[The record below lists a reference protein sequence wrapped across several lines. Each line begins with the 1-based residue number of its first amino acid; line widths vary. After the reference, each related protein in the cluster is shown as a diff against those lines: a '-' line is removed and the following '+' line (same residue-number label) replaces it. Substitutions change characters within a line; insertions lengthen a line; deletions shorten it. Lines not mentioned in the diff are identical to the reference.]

1 VRGTR
6 SSTAARVAALIA
18 ALVACAAL
26 PLAGC
31 SPDAASH
38 RERAEQYL
46 AEDRPREALLEL
58 RSALKLEP
66 NDAQT
71 NFRIAQIAED
81 MGKPED
87 AAFFYGETLRLDPYR
102 TDAALAEAHL
112 IAWDDPDRTAE
123 LIQGVLEREPANAL
137 ARVRMSE
144 FELIRGDAEAALA
157 AALVAVELAPDGYR
171 GYTQLG
177 IVWRAQIRE
186 LRSVGDAVPDT
197 LFEQALAAFDRA
209 LALAESAPPDERLQ
223 IRLERAIVFV
233 SWPDHGS
240 EAAAAYR
247 EAVDQSEGAE
257 RRRALVAATRYARN
271 AGDTEL
277 LRWSLELGIDLD
289 PGAYGAWR
297 ELAQLEDQS
306 GGSGGTLLES
316 LLAQRPDAADAHR
329 VYAMHLARTGRIDE
343 ATAHLLGA
351 AEGADEPA
359 QVLALAVEL
368 KLEQRQIEDARAIL
382 ARLESEHP
390 GLPATD
396 FARAQMASASHR
408 PDEAARILTA
418 LAERAPNP
426 RVDALLAR
434 IELNRRA
441 LPEAL
446 SAVDRALELS
456 GERRP
461 PDLLRLKA
469 RIQTALWDWT
479 GVLSSLRRLAN
490 TSRTGLNPED
500 RVLRARALY
509 EVGRPGL
516 GKRILEL
523 VLASEQPPVNA
534 MLLYAR
540 RENRRDPDRARAL
553 LEQARARAPGD
564 LRALV
569 LLTQLDLQTG
579 RGDEARARLDAAIE
593 RTPGSARLQWLRARV
608 LASQGYLEPA
618 LADTRRALELA
629 PDMPEARRLEVAL
642 LAEQGQLDQV
652 FESLEA
658 SEAEGH
664 LDPRGRLRLA
674 QLYMTRGKDERA
686 IELLE
691 QALAEDGDLHEAK
704 NDLAFLLT
712 RRGEDLDR
720 ALQLAQEAR
729 AALPESVEVADTL
742 GYAYLRKGLPEA
754 ALSQLEAAVD
764 LAEAR
769 GEPHPT
775 ALYHLGLAL
784 KALGRQ
790 AEAASALERS
800 LAIEGDFPSFPRE
813 EVRRE
818 LQALRTAP
826 AAGDDS
832 TS

>member
-1 VRGTR
+1 
-6 SSTAARVAALIA
+6 
-18 ALVACAAL
+18 
-26 PLAGC
+26 
-31 SPDAASH
+31 
-38 RERAEQYL
+38 
-46 AEDRPREALLEL
+46 
-58 RSALKLEP
+58 
-66 NDAQT
+66 
-71 NFRIAQIAED
+71 
-81 MGKPED
+81 
-87 AAFFYGETLRLDPYR
+87 
-102 TDAALAEAHL
+102 
-112 IAWDDPDRTAE
+112 
-123 LIQGVLEREPANAL
+123 
-137 ARVRMSE
+137 
-144 FELIRGDAEAALA
+144 
-157 AALVAVELAPDGYR
+157 
-171 GYTQLG
+171 
-177 IVWRAQIRE
+177 
-186 LRSVGDAVPDT
+186 
-197 LFEQALAAFDRA
+197 
-209 LALAESAPPDERLQ
+209 
-223 IRLERAIVFV
+223 
-233 SWPDHGS
+233 
-240 EAAAAYR
+240 
-247 EAVDQSEGAE
+247 
-257 RRRALVAATRYARN
+257 
-271 AGDTEL
+271 
-277 LRWSLELGIDLD
+277 
-289 PGAYGAWR
+289 
-297 ELAQLEDQS
+297 
-306 GGSGGTLLES
+306 LLES

-329 VYAMHLARTGRIDE
+329 VYARHLARTGRIDE

-396 FARAQMASASHR
+396 FARAQVASASRR

-426 RVDALLAR
+426 RVHGLLAR
-434 IELNRRA
+434 VELNRRA

-456 GERRP
+456 GQRPP

-479 GVLSSLRRLAN
+479 GALNSLRRLAN
-490 TSRTGLNPED
+490 ISRTGLNPED
-500 RVLRARALY
+500 QVLRARALY
-509 EVGRPGL
+509 ELGRRGL

-540 RENRRDPDRARAL
+540 RENRQDPDRARAL

-569 LLTQLDLQTG
+569 LLTRLDLQTG

-593 RTPGSARLQWLRARV
+593 RTPGSARLHWLRAKV
-608 LASQGYLEPA
+608 LVRQGDLEPA
-618 LADTRRALELA
+618 LADTRRARELA
-629 PDMPEARRLEVAL
+629 PDMPEAQRLEVAL

-729 AALPESVEVADTL
+729 SALPESVEVADTL

-764 LAEAR
+764 LAETR

-790 AEAASALERS
+790 AEAGSALERS

-813 EVRRE
+813 EARRE

-826 AAGDDS
+826 AAGDAS
-832 TS
+832 AS